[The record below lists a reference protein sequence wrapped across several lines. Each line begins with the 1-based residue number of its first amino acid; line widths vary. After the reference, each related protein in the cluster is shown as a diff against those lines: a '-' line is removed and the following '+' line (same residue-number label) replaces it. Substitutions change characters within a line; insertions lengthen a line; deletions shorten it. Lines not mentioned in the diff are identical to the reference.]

1 MKKDAKV
8 PDEQAAG
15 KGPTSKVVL
24 PPRSTGRLI
33 HQIKRLRRSYS
44 IRDVAVKLGLS
55 ESTVKG
61 LLVLERA
68 GAEELL
74 EAAVNGTV
82 PLDLALEIARD
93 RPPETRR
100 KLRHLR
106 ETKKSDVARVR
117 AAAQSVSRTNGGQ
130 TAAPDCQP
138 RRGQITVRQM
148 IEAYQRESRR
158 QKELIR
164 KARACEERLAF
175 VVAAFNQL
183 LACGPF
189 LELLKAEE
197 LATMP
202 EPLWARLNH
211 QPKEAA

>member
-8 PDEQAAG
+8 PDEKAARNGSPVWDDLPHSARG
-15 KGPTSKVVL
+15 K
-24 PPRSTGRLI
+24 LI
-33 HQIKRLRRSYS
+33 YRIKRLRRRHS
-44 IRDVAVKLGLS
+44 IRQVAIKLGLS

-74 EAAVNGTV
+74 RAAVNGTV
-82 PLDLALEIARD
+82 SLDLALEIAGD
-93 RPPETRR
+93 RPLETRR
-100 KLRHLR
+100 KIRQMH
-106 ETKKSDVARVR
+106 EAKKPHVARGG
-117 AAAQSVSRTNGGQ
+117 AAARSASRSKVGQ
-130 TAAPDCQP
+130 IAEPGCQP
-138 RRGQITVRQM
+138 QVGTVTARQIT
-148 IEAYQRESRR
+148 ESYQRETQRL
-158 QKELIR
+158 KELIR

-189 LELLKAEE
+189 VELLEAEA

-202 EPLWARLNH
+202 EPLWAKLNH
-211 QPKEAA
+211 QPKDSP